1 MVFTSMNSS
10 ISTDSQNTNPWGYH
24 LILDCMKCN
33 IASVT
38 CPERIK
44 DFCNDLINKIK
55 MKPFG
60 EPIIHRFAE
69 HNSEAAGYSLIQ
81 LIETSNISAH
91 FSDLTGD
98 AYIDIFSCKSF
109 DEKAAKLVVKKHF
122 QPVNIKVLF
131 ISRNARN

>member
-10 ISTDSQNTNPWGYH
+10 ISSDSQNTNPWGYH

-33 IASVT
+33 IDSVT

-69 HNSEAAGYSLIQ
+69 HNSAAAGYSLIQ
-81 LIETSNISAH
+81 LIERSNISAP
-91 FSDLTGD
+91 FSELTG
-98 AYIDIFSCKSF
+98 AKSF
-109 DEKAAKLVVKKHF
+109 IGVFSYAEMPLNEAERNITLFSTEVLSRLKHE
-122 QPVNIKVLF
+122 I
-131 ISRNARN
+131 